1 MEFWSPWFWNIKN
14 KCVNDRHHLVSW
26 DHITYYFISSFTFET
41 WQPNLFRECSRKGLL
56 TGQSNRVGQ
65 NTGSRFVVFDL
76 LQAFCWWQ
84 VLPMSLE
91 KLRWP
96 CFGVVLAG
104 LFFGLSLSSWSHH
117 RWFEITLFGVFVQ
130 VIPFTKCGLKKL
142 VTDVESF
149 ARHLWHQV
157 CCTWVGLRCIASS
170 LSFQLARI
178 RVFLSLL
185 MCFFVFERFFLN
197 WNCRMRCVLFFN
209 DQQKSLVWQALND

>member
-1 MEFWSPWFWNIKN
+1 M
-14 KCVNDRHHLVSW
+14 
-26 DHITYYFISSFTFET
+26 SS
-41 WQPNLFRECSRKGLL
+41 
-56 TGQSNRVGQ
+56 
-65 NTGSRFVVFDL
+65 
-76 LQAFCWWQ
+76 
-84 VLPMSLE
+84 E

-178 RVFLSLL
+178 RFFLSLL
-185 MCFFVFERFFLN
+185 MCFFSFLRGFFELKLPNALCFVFYWSTKIIGLASAQ
-197 WNCRMRCVLFFN
+197 WLATQLFN
-209 DQQKSLVWQALND
+209 VSSMKAEDQYWTKIIMFPGDKKLLCSCGPLVRALAL